1 MSIRHF
7 DLRQHGSCWKTGVF
21 SFSSSSLR
29 QLSALSPRLADLLDT
44 ALRNR
49 FWSQLQ
55 TFNICP
61 FCPNSLTFR
70 DALTTLDR
78 NRVMHLVNLVKTSF
92 PLSPSRFFSYS
103 WNLTPFTP
111 LAASFRN
118 RFKHSFSERT
128 NGQFPFSC
136 LNLCHQIPL
145 PAIPLTPVKQPSV
158 QQNPV
163 PPVHL
168 LNPVKTSFP
177 SISSICGNR
186 LSVRPSGP
194 SNKPSKRTCK
204 SHNNMGY

>member
-1 MSIRHF
+1 MPWTDMTIFRFGVSMATDAADGTLGAPIQVLMSIRHF

-136 LNLCHQIPL
+136 LHVSIRFPC
-145 PAIPLTPVKQPSV
+145 QP
-158 QQNPV
+158 
-163 PPVHL
+163 
-168 LNPVKTSFP
+168 F
-177 SISSICGNR
+177 R
-186 LSVRPSGP
+186 
-194 SNKPSKRTCK
+194 
-204 SHNNMGY
+204 